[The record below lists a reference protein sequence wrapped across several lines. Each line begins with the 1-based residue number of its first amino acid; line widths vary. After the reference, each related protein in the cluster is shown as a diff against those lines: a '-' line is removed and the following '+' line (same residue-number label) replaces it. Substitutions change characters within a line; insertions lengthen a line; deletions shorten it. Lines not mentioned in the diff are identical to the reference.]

1 MVDSVLRSKVKTV
14 RAIKRLFTE
23 LPQPA
28 RTFSWC
34 FVGFFF
40 GTFLLLAVTRVNW
53 FFLGMIGAG
62 VSLFLFGLHVFRDIN
77 NTASVWSTIY
87 KESRGI
93 RPSGFTFAD
102 VPTIRG
108 MGFMYMVAGLFFIVG
123 SGSAVFLRN

>member
-1 MVDSVLRSKVKTV
+1 MKTA
-14 RAIKRLFTE
+14 RAIKRLFRE

-34 FVGFFF
+34 FIGFFL
-40 GTFLLLAVTRVNW
+40 GTFLLLALTRVNW

-62 VSLFLFGLHVFRDIN
+62 VFLFLFGLHVFNDIN
-77 NTASVWSTIY
+77 NTASIWSNIY

-102 VPTIRG
+102 VPTIKG
-108 MGFMYMVAGLFFIVG
+108 IGFVYMVAGLFFIVG
-123 SGSAVFLRN
+123 SGSAVLLPN